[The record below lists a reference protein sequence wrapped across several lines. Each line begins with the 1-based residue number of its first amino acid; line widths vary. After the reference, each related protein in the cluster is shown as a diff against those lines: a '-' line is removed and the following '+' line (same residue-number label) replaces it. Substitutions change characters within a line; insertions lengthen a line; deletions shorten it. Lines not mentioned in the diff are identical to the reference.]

1 MTVFVEIGK
10 LFLRK
15 AIQEAINNSI
25 AADNSCTNAILGLVN
40 CARDL
45 NVAEAKRNELMKLQK
60 AIDQFKS
67 DQPDAIALVEFQI
80 LLNQYKSKNAELART
95 HQLNE
100 GATGQ
105 ALTQALE
112 LIQSIFLQLQRI
124 ELLDIA
130 TDQNPLNIF
139 QYFSAKYFAIKI
151 FNDQRANTIQQATG
165 KLSISIVRERANK
178 RELLIHETLKQ
189 SIQHLAMIRKD
200 LPNYSTVVIDRII
213 ENINALLRQD
223 KELCAE
229 SPLINIATTL
239 ADTIRLS
246 QQDDQLLP
254 DCMLEA
260 LTDIKKL
267 KLAKEPISPDGWLVE
282 DEEKQWAEK
291 SKLET
296 EMQLA
301 AARLKIETD
310 ETLTRSE
317 KQKNYLSILIET
329 HATFFN
335 HKQPASEAP
344 ADEASLTSIEC
355 A

>member
-15 AIQEAINNSI
+15 AIQEAINNSL
-25 AADNSCTNAILGLVN
+25 AADNSCTNAILGIVN

-60 AIDQFKS
+60 AIEQFKS
-67 DQPDAIALVEFQI
+67 DQLDAIALVEFQI
-80 LLNQYKSKNAELART
+80 LLNQYKSINAELART

-100 GATGQ
+100 GSTGQ

-112 LIQSIFLQLQRI
+112 LIQAIFHQLQRVD
-124 ELLDIA
+124 LLDIE
-130 TDQNPLNIF
+130 TVRHPLNIF
-139 QYFSAKYFAIKI
+139 QYFSAKYFAIKV
-151 FNDQRANTIQQATG
+151 FNDQRANPIQQATG

-178 RELLIHETLKQ
+178 RESLIHETLKQ
-189 SIQHLAMIRKD
+189 SKKHLAMIRDD
-200 LPNYSTVVIDRII
+200 LTDYSMIIINQII
-213 ENINALLRQD
+213 EDINALLRQD
-223 KELCAE
+223 KELCAAN
-229 SPLINIATTL
+229 PLVNIATTL

-254 DCMLEA
+254 ECMFEA

-267 KLAKEPISPDGWLVE
+267 KASQEQVSPDGWVVE
-282 DEEKQWAEK
+282 DEEKQWAEMNK
-291 SKLET
+291 HQT

-301 AARLKIETD
+301 AARLKIETE
-310 ETLTRSE
+310 ETITRSE
-317 KQKNYLSILIET
+317 KQKNYLTVLIDS

-335 HKQPASEAP
+335 LKHAPNEAP
-344 ADEASLTSIEC
+344 ADTLSLTALDC